1 MRRPTCPSNEC
12 TIRGVCTRVSAMC
25 IGTYPKLAPGQ
36 RLDALGRDVTL
47 PVDPHVSQLRS
58 GEMSGGTADFDS
70 QVGGPL
76 MSEVAQSALMSDEAL
91 PSSMS
96 EDALLAA
103 IAFSPSRT
111 PGPDLTARW
120 LAHESIDSSDTMAQP
135 PRSWPPN
142 TGCVPVALD
151 TELVDQEPTE
161 KARREADRA
170 AWAAIDVILSC

>member
-1 MRRPTCPSNEC
+1 MTRPACPSNEC
-12 TIRGVCTRVSAMC
+12 TIRGVCTRVSAVC
-25 IGTYPKLAPGQ
+25 NGTYPKLAPGQ

-47 PVDPHVSQLRS
+47 PFDPHVSQLRS
-58 GEMSGGTADFDS
+58 REMSGGTVDFDP

-76 MSEVAQSALMSDEAL
+76 MSEGAQSALMSDEAL

-96 EDALLAA
+96 DEALLAA

-120 LAHESIDSSDTMAQP
+120 LAHESVDSSDTMTQP

-142 TGCVPVALD
+142 TGCDSVALD
-151 TELVDQEPTE
+151 TGLVDQEPTA
-161 KARREADRA
+161 KARKG
-170 AWAAIDVILSC
+170 S